1 VLTFTTVRAAHARPC
16 LLLLLLLRLLLLLLR
31 LLLLLLRLLPVLSCN
46 LTAGVWATLCCCC
59 MVSTLMP

>member
-1 VLTFTTVRAAHARPC
+1 VLAFTTVRAAHARPC
-16 LLLLLLLRLLLLLLR
+16 LLLLLLLRL